1 MRRKLRIMFFAFSL
15 LPNALLRPQHQ
26 SPRTGQTSPVD
37 RSPHSTKRDLA
48 VPLCQSAFEDGIA
61 KNGIAFHGDE
71 SVSPPQATAVVPAE
85 MTHEAL
91 SKVHGPFDLE
101 VALSFVV
108 DPNGTARNICLSHSV
123 GYGLDESAAISLT
136 KIRFTPATNR
146 GTPVP
151 FRTDI
156 EVAFRSY

>member
-1 MRRKLRIMFFAFSL
+1 MRGRIPIMIFALSL
-15 LPNALLRPQHQ
+15 LPNALLRAQYH
-26 SPRTGQTSPVD
+26 SPGAGQTLPVV
-37 RSPHSTKRDLA
+37 RSPHSTIRDLA
-48 VPLCQSAFEDGIA
+48 VPLCPSAFEDGIA
-61 KNGIAFHGDE
+61 KNGVAFRGDE

-91 SKVHGPFDLE
+91 SKVHGPFDFE

-136 KIRFTPATNR
+136 KTRFTLATNR

-151 FRTDI
+151 IRTDI
-156 EVAFRSY
+156 ELAFRSY

>member
-1 MRRKLRIMFFAFSL
+1 MRRKLPIIFFAFSL

-26 SPRTGQTSPVD
+26 SPRPGQTLPVV

-48 VPLCQSAFEDGIA
+48 VPLCPSAFEDGTA
-61 KNGIAFHGDE
+61 KNGIAFRGDE
-71 SVSPPQATAVVPAE
+71 SVSPPQPTAVVPAE

-91 SKVHGPFDLE
+91 SKVHGPFDFE
-101 VALSFVV
+101 VVLSFVV
-108 DPNGTARNICLSHSV
+108 DSNGTARNTCLSHSV
-123 GYGLDESAAISLT
+123 GYGLDESAAISLAKT
-136 KIRFTPATNR
+136 RFTPATNR

-151 FRTDI
+151 YRTDI

>member
-1 MRRKLRIMFFAFSL
+1 MAF
-15 LPNALLRPQHQ
+15 R
-26 SPRTGQTSPVD
+26 
-37 RSPHSTKRDLA
+37 
-48 VPLCQSAFEDGIA
+48 
-61 KNGIAFHGDE
+61 GDE
-71 SVSPPQATAVVPAE
+71 SVSAPQPTTAVEAE

-91 SKVHGPFDLE
+91 SKVHGPFDFE
-101 VALSFVV
+101 VVLSFVV

-136 KIRFTPATNR
+136 KTRFTPATNR
-146 GTPVP
+146 GIPIP

>member
-1 MRRKLRIMFFAFSL
+1 MRRKLPIILFAFSL

-26 SPRTGQTSPVD
+26 SPKTGQTLPMV
-37 RSPHSTKRDLA
+37 RPPHSTKRDLA

-61 KNGIAFHGDE
+61 KNGIAFRGDE
-71 SVSPPQATAVVPAE
+71 WVSPPQATAVVEAG

-91 SKVHGPFDLE
+91 SKVHGPFDFE
-101 VALSFVV
+101 VVLSFAV
-108 DPNGTARNICLSHSV
+108 DPNGTARNICRSHSV
-123 GYGLDESAAISLT
+123 GYGLDESAAMSLT
-136 KIRFTPATNR
+136 KTRFTPATNR

-156 EVAFRSY
+156 EVAFRYY

>member
-1 MRRKLRIMFFAFSL
+1 MRGRIPIMFFAFSL

-26 SPRTGQTSPVD
+26 SPRTGQALPVV

-48 VPLCQSAFEDGIA
+48 VPLCQSAFEDGIV
-61 KNGIAFHGDE
+61 KNGIAFRGDE
-71 SVSPPQATAVVPAE
+71 SVIPPQPTTAVEAK

-91 SKVHGPFDLE
+91 SKVHGPFDFE
-101 VALSFVV
+101 VVLSFVV

-123 GYGLDESAAISLT
+123 GYGLDESAAMSLT
-136 KIRFTPATNR
+136 KTRFTPATNR
-146 GTPVP
+146 GIPIP

>member
-1 MRRKLRIMFFAFSL
+1 MRMKLPIIFFAFSL

-26 SPRTGQTSPVD
+26 SPRTGRTLPVV

-61 KNGIAFHGDE
+61 KNGIAFPGDE

-91 SKVHGPFDLE
+91 SKVHGPFDFE
-101 VALSFVV
+101 VVLSFVV
-108 DPNGTARNICLSHSV
+108 APNGTTRNICLRHSI
-123 GYGLDESAAISLT
+123 GYGLDKSAANSLT
-136 KIRFTPATNR
+136 KTRFTPATNR